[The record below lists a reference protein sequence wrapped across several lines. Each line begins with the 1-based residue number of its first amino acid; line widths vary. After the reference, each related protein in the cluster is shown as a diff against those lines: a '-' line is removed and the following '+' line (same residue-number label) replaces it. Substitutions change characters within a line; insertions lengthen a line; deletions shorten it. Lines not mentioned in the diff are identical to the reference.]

1 MEQEK
6 GLINKLQSAITRYK
20 FLHLKEF
27 NFEKSEKQ
35 LIPFLKDLSSSLDV
49 KLNIIKDLDKDYE
62 EADIKDIIKYEPRVL
77 NVILISN
84 LSLDNEK
91 YCVSLIKK
99 VMNCY
104 ISDYADYEGMEYNLE
119 SKIMIVSDKYLSVT
133 SKEILGSINSKYLVS
148 MKLNHLFQ
156 DIMDDELS
164 KDFES
169 KVENLHKKIISI
181 LGKTD
186 DKEEITNK
194 LDSLI
199 CMEGRGILN
208 GVIKLDSKLLKIP
221 VYVKNIIEK
230 YILIEEKKV
239 MNLKKKRFFEEME
252 EDDEML
258 VSDISEEGIEEDI
271 FEDEDSYEE
280 TSMDF
285 EDEESDEMDFEDEES
300 EDEESE
306 DEEFEMSD
314 EEEDEESDEME
325 LDDEDFEDEE
335 EFEMS
340 DESDEM
346 EVSHEEITQELDS
359 VIDSIESDI
368 DRLKSVQDDLET
380 HIGSDEETEKL
391 EGEFE

>member
-49 KLNIIKDLDKDYE
+49 KLNIIKDYE
-62 EADIKDIIKYEPRVL
+62 EADIKDTIKYEPRVL
-77 NVILISN
+77 NVILVSN

-99 VMNCY
+99 VMDCY
-104 ISDYADYEGMEYNLE
+104 ISDYADYDGMEYNLE
-119 SKIMIVSDKYLSVT
+119 SKIMIISDKYLSVT

-285 EDEESDEMDFEDEES
+285 EDEES
-300 EDEESE
+300 E
-306 DEEFEMSD
+306 DEEFESD